1 MGDKIRNL
9 GVLYEKCWL
18 HSPKESERNWNRVGG
33 RNRSGIGAKS
43 ARNPD
48 LVGEDFV
55 DLCLAGQT
63 ALAGD
68 EAGDRHRLDQLQ
80 AFVVQ

>member
-1 MGDKIRNL
+1 MRNAGYVRL
-9 GVLYEKCWL
+9 KSRNGTGT
-18 HSPKESERNWNRVGG
+18 ESGTESGTEFG
-33 RNRSGIGAKS
+33 QNRSGIRAKS

-68 EAGDRHRLDQLQ
+68 EAGDRQRLDQFRDR
-80 AFVVQ
+80 AGAYK